1 MPAGAVALPHPRLR
15 PGVLRYHGYRLIAA
29 RPRLEVPVG
38 AVTLVLGFGAP
49 VRVSGPGQETTT
61 LVSLIGGLT
70 TLPAVGEHLGAGAGI
85 EVLVTPWAAFRLLGV
100 PQHTLAGRC
109 TDPGALPGGERW
121 LRLAD
126 ALEELPHWR
135 ARFALLD
142 RALTA
147 WLDAGPAWSPR
158 VEYAWRLLERSGG
171 RVPVRRLARE
181 VGWSERQVQSRFR
194 EQIGLTPKAAAR
206 VVRLQR
212 AVRLLTSG
220 LSQAET
226 AALCGFYDQAH
237 LSGEF
242 RAMTGRTPGAF
253 TAARAA
259 VAASGGAGSGTGGAA
274 DGEHVSDR
282 LGGAVTSLLL

>member
-1 MPAGAVALPHPRLR
+1 MRAGAAALPHPRLR
-15 PGVLRYHGYRLIAA
+15 PGVLRYHGYRLAVP

-85 EVLVTPWAAFRLLGV
+85 EVLLTPWAAFRLLGV
-100 PQHTLAGRC
+100 EQHTLARRC

-121 LRLAD
+121 PRLAE
-126 ALEELPHWR
+126 ALEELPGWR

-147 WLDAGPAWSPR
+147 WLEAGPAWSPR

-194 EQIGLTPKAAAR
+194 EQIGLTPKEAAR
-206 VVRLQR
+206 IVRLQR
-212 AVRLLTSG
+212 TVRLLTSG

-259 VAASGGAGSGTGGAA
+259 VAAAGGAA
-274 DGEHVSDR
+274 GEDGEADR

>member
-1 MPAGAVALPHPRLR
+1 MRGGAAALPHPRLR
-15 PGVLRYHGYRLIAA
+15 PGVLRYHGYRLTVS

-49 VRVSGPGQETTT
+49 VRVTAPGQEATT

-70 TLPAVGEHLGAGAGI
+70 TLPAVGEHLGVGAGV
-85 EVLVTPWAAFRLLGV
+85 EVLVAPWTAFRLLGV
-100 PQHTLAGRC
+100 EQHALARRC

-121 LRLAD
+121 HRLAE
-126 ALEELPHWR
+126 ALAELPDWP

-142 RALTA
+142 RTLPA

-171 RVPVRRLARE
+171 RVPVRRLAAE
-181 VGWSERQVQSRFR
+181 VGWSERQTQSRFR

-220 LSQAET
+220 LGQAET

-242 RAMTGRTPGAF
+242 RAMTDRTPGAF

-259 VAASGGAGSGTGGAA
+259 LTANGAA
-274 DGEHVSDR
+274 GAAYGPDGEHVRDR